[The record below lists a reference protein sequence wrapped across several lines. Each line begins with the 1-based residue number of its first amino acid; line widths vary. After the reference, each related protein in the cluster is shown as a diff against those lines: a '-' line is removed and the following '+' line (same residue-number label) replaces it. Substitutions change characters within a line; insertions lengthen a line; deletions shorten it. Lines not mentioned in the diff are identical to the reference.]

1 MTLTGSSLGM
11 GMYESWGCIPNFWYT
26 DYVYGRVVKMS
37 FYWVVALVLSCLGLT
52 WSSRKN
58 AESVSAAFSLAVV
71 NAGEDLGFFE
81 WCFRLASQYRLILG
95 PIVTFV
101 FVTALAVAITKRGG
115 AAILAGIVFGVI
127 TLLGLLMMP

>member
-1 MTLTGSSLGM
+1 
-11 GMYESWGCIPNFWYT
+11 
-26 DYVYGRVVKMS
+26 
-37 FYWVVALVLSCLGLT
+37 
-52 WSSRKN
+52 
-58 AESVSAAFSLAVV
+58 VS
-71 NAGEDLGFFE
+71 EDLGFFE

-95 PIVTFV
+95 PIVTFM